1 MWITMSEKTFLHSFS
16 QAACSSR
23 LHLHIFHL
31 ELGSLL
37 CLSAFLTDSIFVLFP
52 SSPLPVSPPVLHTP
66 SRTLSN
72 NTHTHTHTSQ
82 QYLLGSTGISQCCC
96 LWWETWS
103 SSQWASPSSR
113 RRPQRPGSSSTWSR
127 TLSSSWTWSSTFAQ
141 ESSLRTTLTSF

>member
-1 MWITMSEKTFLHSFS
+1 MNNHVRKD
-16 QAACSSR
+16 
-23 LHLHIFHL
+23 IFAFVL
-31 ELGSLL
+31 TGSLQL
-37 CLSAFLTDSIFVLFP
+37 QTSFTHFPSWVRKSLVPISFLNWLYFCPFSFLTSPCFP
-52 SSPLPVSPPVLHTP
+52 TCTP
-66 SRTLSN
+66 HSLMYTIKQ
-72 NTHTHTHTSQ
+72 HTHTHTSQ